1 MNVSFRNMSTFAR
14 GFVFTASV
22 VVAGATTAFANHP
35 VLVEGNCGSVP
46 AGATAVVP
54 GTCGDFDGD
63 GRVGTAE
70 DTDGA
75 DRVFGTI
82 NAALSNGVDAALGTG
97 ANQNGTVTIVTSG
110 RFPEVVTITA
120 ANGNVTLQA
129 APGVEAN
136 IDAVLQGDANSGARQ
151 GQPGI
156 IVNSP
161 SNRYVVIRNITSRNW
176 TSGIQINGDSRV
188 AIQNC
193 RLENNV
199 NYGIEVGDRAKV
211 LINDTQVHS
220 SGFRASP
227 AGNFPTANAPA
238 PGIGIEFDDQSTG
251 TISSTTVSGSFA
263 AGIANKNA
271 SRSGVCLQNV
281 TSFDN
286 SPNFDGVR
294 ASLFG
299 QNTCGN

>member
-1 MNVSFRNMSTFAR
+1 MNVSFRNTLKSFHAAVLSTLI
-14 GFVFTASV
+14 
-22 VVAGATTAFANHP
+22 VVAGATTALGNHP

-46 AGATAVVP
+46 AGATTVVP

-82 NAALSNGVDAALGTG
+82 NAALGNGTDAAAGTG

-136 IDAVLQGDANSGARQ
+136 IDAVLQGDANSGTRQ

-161 SNRYVVIRNITSRNW
+161 SNRYVIIRNITSRNW

-188 AIQNC
+188 AIQGC

-199 NYGIEVGDRAKV
+199 NYGIEIADRAKV
-211 LINDTQVHS
+211 LINDTEVHS
-220 SGFRASP
+220 TGFRAGP
-227 AGNFPTANAPA
+227 AGNFPTANPPA

-251 TISSTTVSGSFA
+251 VISSTTISGSFA
-263 AGIANKNA
+263 AGISNKTP
-271 SRSGVCLQNV
+271 SRAGLCLQNV